1 MVLNTFMG
9 RKGVVDVNERETGG
23 VVDRKSIRTRGKR
36 QRQPPQVYEE
46 LVRSHDEGL
55 TLVLYICIVSL
66 TLTLSLTIFGSYS

>member
-1 MVLNTFMG
+1 MG